1 MVVLWGWSYHPW
13 KLRLVLTRTGLLCPM
28 LSPTENSSDILGELW
43 DTGANPEQLF
53 LKAVS
58 TGKIPVTSHRVF
70 FNFSYAPRCSCREV
84 WQGSAADAALTKADP
99 KRSSTD
105 LDLGVRA
112 AP

>member
-13 KLRLVLTRTGLLCPM
+13 KLGLVLTRTGPLCPT
-28 LSPTENSSDILGELW
+28 LSPTENGSDILGELW

-53 LKAVS
+53 LKALS
-58 TGKIPVTSHRVF
+58 TGKIPFTSHRGF